1 VASVEFI
8 HFCKHAFFDSH
19 GGPCLIGI
27 MGEIFAR
34 QFPLSIERIN
44 VAVGLRLAAGE
55 NALVYVEIGPPN
67 EPAKRI
73 TPFRIEGPPAD
84 GTISSGLSFLPF
96 GTVSLYFDRPQ
107 IVEARV
113 KQNNVVLGSQTLPIV
128 LRAPQQTA
136 TQDEGIRLP

>member
-8 HFCKHAFFDSH
+8 HFCNHAFFDSH
-19 GGPCLIGI
+19 GAPCLIGI
-27 MGEIFAR
+27 LGEIFAR
-34 QFPLSIERIN
+34 QFPLSVDRIS
-44 VAVGLRLAAGE
+44 VAVGLRVEAGE

-67 EPAKRI
+67 EPAKRS

-84 GTISSGLSFLPF
+84 GTLSSGLSFLPF
-96 GTVSLYFDRPQ
+96 ASVSLYFDRPQ

-113 KQNNVVLGSQTLPIV
+113 TQNNVVLGSKTLPIA

-136 TQDEGIRLP
+136 TQDEGIHLP